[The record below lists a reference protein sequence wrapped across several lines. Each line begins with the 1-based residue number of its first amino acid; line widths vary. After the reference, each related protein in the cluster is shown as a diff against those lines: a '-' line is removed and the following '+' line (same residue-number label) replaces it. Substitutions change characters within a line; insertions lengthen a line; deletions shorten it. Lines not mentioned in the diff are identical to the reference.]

1 MIGETSQAR
10 QAASSIARRRL
21 IAWIWSKIFLAAIV
35 IGIAMLLAL
44 MASVIDQSIS
54 WMVLD
59 ERGRIVESWNLSE
72 GIFNRA
78 EIEREAAEKA
88 AGQPI
93 QLKFWLSGDLISK
106 LPSQRNALDAG
117 LLPSLVGSLMLM
129 AITALVAFPIG
140 VGAAIYLE
148 EYANPKLW
156 YNRIIQINIANLAG
170 VPSIIYGLLGLT
182 IFVRIFEGITNGRTV
197 LSGGLTMAL
206 LILPVIIISA
216 QEAIRAV
223 PLSLRQASYGLGA
236 TKWQTIWHHVLPNAF
251 GGILTG
257 MILAVSRAIGETAP
271 LIVVGV
277 GTLLF
282 VPRGVFDRF
291 SALPYQIYN
300 WASASQRGFPHL
312 AAAAIILLLII
323 LLSTNALAVYLRNRF
338 RRNF

>member
-1 MIGETSQAR
+1 MIGETAQA
-10 QAASSIARRRL
+10 QPAAHVGRRRL
-21 IAWIWSKIFLAAIV
+21 VARIWSLIFLSAIL
-35 IGIAMLLAL
+35 IGIVAL
-44 MASVIDQSIS
+44 VVLILSIFDQSIS

-59 ERGRIVESWNLSE
+59 KRGRIVETWNFSE
-72 GIFNRA
+72 GIFNRTQ
-78 EIEREAAEKA
+78 IEQVAAEKA
-88 AGQPI
+88 EGQPI
-93 QLKFWLSGDLISK
+93 QLKFWLNADLLTK

-117 LLPSLVGSLMLM
+117 LLPSLIGSLMLM
-129 AITALVAFPIG
+129 LITMLVAFPIG

-182 IFVRIFEGITNGRTV
+182 IFVRIFAGITNGRSV

-223 PLSLRQASYGLGA
+223 PLSLRQASYGIGA

-257 MILAVSRAIGETAP
+257 AILAISRALGETAP

-282 VPRGVFDRF
+282 VPRGAFDRF
-291 SALPYQIYN
+291 SALPYQIYG
-300 WASASQRGFPHL
+300 WTSASQKGFSHL

-323 LLSTNALAVYLRNRF
+323 LLSTNALAIYLRSRF
-338 RRNF
+338 RRKF

>member
-1 MIGETSQAR
+1 MIGETAQA
-10 QAASSIARRRL
+10 QSAAHIGRRRL
-21 IAWIWSKIFLAAIV
+21 IARIWSLIFLGAIL
-35 IGIAMLLAL
+35 IGIIALLVL
-44 MASVIDQSIS
+44 ILSILDQSIS

-59 ERGRIVESWNLSE
+59 QRGRIVESWNFSE

-78 EIEREAAEKA
+78 QIEAVAAEKV

-93 QLKFWLSGDLISK
+93 LLKFWLSADLLTN

-117 LLPSLVGSLMLM
+117 LLPSLIGSLMLIL
-129 AITALVAFPIG
+129 ITVLVAFPIG

-182 IFVRIFEGITNGRTV
+182 IFVRIFAGITNGRSV

-216 QEAIRAV
+216 QEAVRAV
-223 PLSLRQASYGLGA
+223 PLSLRQASYGIGA
-236 TKWQTIWHHVLPNAF
+236 TKWQTIWYHVLPNAF

-257 MILAVSRAIGETAP
+257 TILAISRAIGETAP

-282 VPRGVFDRF
+282 VPRGAFDRF
-291 SALPYQIYN
+291 SALPYQIYG
-300 WASASQRGFPHL
+300 WTSASQKGFSHL

-323 LLSTNALAVYLRNRF
+323 LLSTNALAIYLRSRF
-338 RRNF
+338 RRKF